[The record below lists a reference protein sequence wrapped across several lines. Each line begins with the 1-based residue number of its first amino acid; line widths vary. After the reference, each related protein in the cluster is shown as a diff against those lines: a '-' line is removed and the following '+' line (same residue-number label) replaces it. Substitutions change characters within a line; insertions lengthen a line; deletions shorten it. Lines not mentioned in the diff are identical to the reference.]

1 MADQNKMDQRTY
13 FRHGV
18 KTSEEIM
25 DIINYLE
32 DQWPGKGIKT
42 ADAIRFAIAK
52 TADRIRVANELQAQ
66 EQMGMETELV
76 EAQL

>member
-1 MADQNKMDQRTY
+1 
-13 FRHGV
+13 
-18 KTSEEIM
+18 M

-32 DQWPGKGIKT
+32 DQWPGKGVKT

-66 EQMGMETELV
+66 EAMGMGTELM
-76 EAQL
+76 EAQA